1 MEKGKGGVQPF
12 SFKVHHFFSHP
23 TSQNSVTW
31 PHLALKKSGFLVFIL
46 GSHETNKDWAFCYSR
61 RRAEQILDVNQQ
73 SDLCL
78 PGNMVPISP
87 MAFTRQLSGC
97 PSHVPMTN

>member
-1 MEKGKGGVQPF
+1 MWPF

-23 TSQNSVTW
+23 TSQNLATW
-31 PHLALKKSGFLVFIL
+31 PYLAVKKSGFLVFIL
-46 GSHETNKDWAFCYSR
+46 GSHETKTGHFV
-61 RRAEQILDVNQQ
+61 ILEEGQNRDVNQQ
-73 SDLCL
+73 SDLRL